1 MRIEKWK
8 NWYQV
13 RNNDG
18 FVVAQ
23 FLSRGAALAAIGGG
37 IIQDGCTTMHLGNEA
52 VNQRKGRVVRR
63 IKIYP

>member
-23 FLSRGAALAAIGGG
+23 FLSRGAALAAIGGVLFR
-37 IIQDGCTTMHLGNEA
+37 MA
-52 VNQRKGRVVRR
+52 VQQC
-63 IKIYP
+63 ILAMSL

>member
-18 FVVAQ
+18 YVVAQ

-37 IIQDGCTTMHLGNEA
+37 YYSGWLYNNASWQ
-52 VNQRKGRVVRR
+52 
-63 IKIYP
+63 